1 MDNAEL
7 KIGADGVDTS
17 SIVKSI
23 QDSVQEKMKNGFY
36 NDPAISRAE
45 RANIANITSD
55 DEFLALFLDNLRD
68 TAFVDIND
76 FEITERRKTGSG
88 ALVMLKKAIWKM
100 LKFYTYRLWSQQ
112 NQVNGIM
119 LAAMEGMHSTFR
131 RRITDLEDKIEKL
144 EKSAPNK

>member
-1 MDNAEL
+1 ME
-7 KIGADGVDTS
+7 KPKITIGAEGIDTE

-23 QDSVQEKMKNGFY
+23 RESVDEKMKNGFY
-36 NDPAISRAE
+36 NDPAISKAE

-55 DEFLALFLDNLRD
+55 EEVLALFLENLRD

-76 FEITERRKTGSG
+76 FDITERRRTMPGM
-88 ALVMLKKAIWKM
+88 LVMVKKLIWKM

-119 LAAMEGMHSTFR
+119 LAAMEGMHSSFR
-131 RRITDLEDKIEKL
+131 QRINELETKVAEL
-144 EKSAPNK
+144 ENKSGDA